1 MKVIKI
7 EYYPYSPDDL
17 ISELPEAFKAELVD
31 WTLAD
36 ALDPDDTQPR
46 NGGTLI
52 FEGEAS
58 EELLQEIEGLFW
70 VASVTAE
77 WDEELI
83 PWTWTPSP

>member
-1 MKVIKI
+1 MKIIKI
-7 EYYPYSPDDL
+7 AYYSYSPDDL
-17 ISELPEAFKAELVD
+17 IAELPEAFEAELVK

-36 ALDPDDTQPR
+36 ALYANDTQPR
-46 NGGTLI
+46 GGMTLI

-83 PWTWTPSP
+83 PWTPSV